1 MTKGASFRPPD
12 RSLLCATP
20 PTRSTMLDSG
30 RGLIRGVWYSHPLSG
45 LQEVRRS
52 QSLSLDEVTAPVGSA
67 AERTQQNKWTAG
79 QKNQLAR

>member
-1 MTKGASFRPPD
+1 MTKGASFHPPD
-12 RSLLCATP
+12 RSLLCTP
-20 PTRSTMLDSG
+20 PRPTMLDSG

-45 LQEVRRS
+45 LQEARRS

-67 AERTQQNKWTAG
+67 AERTRQNKWTAG